1 MITAENAYEV
11 VWSVKCK
18 HFKAIQQKVATK
30 QNVEKKNE
38 GVTILSECTLN
49 LISEFLPKNH
59 FFYLIQFYFQVQAL

>member
-30 QNVEKKNE
+30 QNVEKKKMK
-38 GVTILSECTLN
+38 VSQYFLN
-49 LISEFLPKNH
+49 
-59 FFYLIQFYFQVQAL
+59 AL